1 MTKILSIHP
10 DNPQPRLINE
20 VVAIL
25 QSGGV
30 MAYPTDA
37 GYALG
42 CQLGDKSAV
51 DRIRQIRQ
59 IDDRHH
65 LTLVCADLSE
75 LSVYAKVDNTRFRL
89 LKNNTP
95 GSYTFI
101 LEASREV
108 PRRLM
113 HPKKREIGLRIP
125 EHPISQAIVQAL
137 GAPLLSTSLILPNET
152 DPMLDAWDI
161 KEGLSGQLEL
171 VIDGGYCGIEASTV
185 ISLIDDVP
193 EVIRVGVGDP
203 APFMER

>member
-20 VVAIL
+20 VVALL

-42 CQLGDKSAV
+42 CQLGDKAAV

-59 IDDRHH
+59 INDRHH

-75 LSVYAKVDNTRFRL
+75 LSVYAKVDNIRFRL

-137 GAPLLSTSLILPNET
+137 GAPLLSTSLILPNATE
-152 DPMLDAWDI
+152 PMLDAWDI
-161 KEGLSGQLEL
+161 KESLSGQLDL
-171 VIDGGYCGIEASTV
+171 VIDGGYCGMEASTV
-185 ISLIDDVP
+185 ISLIAEVP